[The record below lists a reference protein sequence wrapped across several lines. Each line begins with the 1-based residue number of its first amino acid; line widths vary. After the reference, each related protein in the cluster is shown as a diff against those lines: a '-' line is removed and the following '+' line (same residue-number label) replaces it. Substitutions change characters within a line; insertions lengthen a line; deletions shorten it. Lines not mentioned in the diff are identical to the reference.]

1 MKIFSKAHLLG
12 IRSFTAVASLC
23 FVFALAPLPGF
34 GGGCR
39 GRLLDAK
46 SGLPIV
52 DGLATMGNNAVKT
65 GGDGVFQV
73 SGAGDVV
80 GIRAD
85 GYLRTELPL
94 SSCTSSA
101 PVVTLTP
108 FRPKALYLSF
118 YAIGNSTIRGSAV
131 KLTEKTELNALVID
145 VKGDRGMISYPS
157 AIPLAREDGAQ
168 STITVRDLK
177 ARLSELHRQHL
188 YLIARIVTFKD
199 DTLASAKADLA
210 VKTKDGKVWRD
221 SENMA
226 WTDPFKKEVR
236 DYNIEIAV
244 EAAQAGFDEIQFDY
258 VRFPDNKNVVF
269 SEPNN
274 EAARVDTIAAFLAEA
289 RKRLTPYNVFL
300 SADIF
305 GYVCWNQND
314 TGIGQKVER
323 IGKIVDYIS
332 PMLYP
337 STFQYGIPGDR
348 TPVKDPLDIIR
359 LTLAR
364 AQERTG
370 LNPVHFRPWL
380 QAFRDYAF
388 DRRKFGADQIR
399 DQIQAADRFGSD
411 GWMLWN
417 PRNVY
422 TTAGLTMHQMEDITS
437 PWSEQRQEHLNHSRA
452 AGNSTLGG
460 CCAAGVAAK

>member
-1 MKIFSKAHLLG
+1 MFSKAHLRG
-12 IRSFTAVASLC
+12 AEGFAAVALLC
-23 FVFALAPLPGF
+23 LALALTPMLSF
-34 GGGCR
+34 GSGCR
-39 GRLLDAK
+39 GRVLDAK
-46 SGLPIV
+46 SGLPIA
-52 DGLATMGNNAVKT
+52 GALATMGNTVVKT
-65 GGDGVFQV
+65 DSDGVFQA
-73 SGAGDVV
+73 SGPGDSAGV
-80 GIRAD
+80 RAD
-85 GYLRTELPL
+85 GYLRIELPL
-94 SSCTSSA
+94 SSCTSSET
-101 PVVTLTP
+101 VVKLVP

-118 YAIGNSTIRGSAV
+118 YAIGNSSIRGSAV
-131 KLTEKTELNALVID
+131 QLIEKTELNALVID

-157 AIPLAREDGAQ
+157 AIPLAKEDGAQ
-168 STITVRDLK
+168 GIITVRNLK
-177 ARLSELHRQHL
+177 ARLDELHQRHL

-199 DTLASAKADLA
+199 DMLASAKPDLA
-210 VKTKDGKVWRD
+210 VKTNDGKVWRD

-226 WTDPFKKEVR
+226 WTDPFKKDVR
-236 DYNIEIAV
+236 NYNIEIAV

-258 VRFPDNKNVVF
+258 LRFPDNNHVVY
-269 SEPNN
+269 SQPND
-274 EAARVDTIAAFLAEA
+274 EDARVDTIAGFLSEA
-289 RKRLTPYNVFL
+289 RKKLAPYNVFL
-300 SADIF
+300 SADVF

-314 TGIGQKVER
+314 TGIGQKLER
-323 IGKIVDYIS
+323 IGQIVDYIS

-348 TPVKDPLDIIR
+348 NPVKNPLDIIR

-399 DQIQAADRFGSD
+399 DQIQAAENFGSD

-422 TTAGLTMHQMEDITS
+422 TTAGLTL
-437 PWSEQRQEHLNHSRA
+437 RQPEEKTNIQD
-452 AGNSTLGG
+452 
-460 CCAAGVAAK
+460 